1 MINFIPRTFLFIL
14 LLFSLAVGFFMGFTG
29 CEEEKDTI
37 ELTFASWRIDDA
49 DEMNFI
55 NEQFSQIRPDISV
68 RFEAYDP
75 VIYDSIIKKNLAED
89 RGADIIFLWSYDK
102 GRTYYDSGYLY
113 DLTET
118 IPNLSSYAAIA
129 LRAWTTVEGATYA
142 VPSVGVSHGI
152 YYQKSKFA
160 AYSIQEP
167 ATWEEFMAACDKLL
181 AGGETVIAQGAR
193 DSWTLNRV
201 VFCGLGANFYG
212 GETARQALMNG
223 TRKLTDPNFIKAF
236 EVIYSLREY
245 FPEGFET
252 LGYEEAR
259 QMFASGDAAMFI
271 GGSWEISVF
280 ESLGADTTTIGWFPP
295 PVKQEGNKLQ
305 YCFHVDAGI
314 AVNKNSK
321 NLEAALE
328 YAKWTSS
335 LVYTQLFTSE
345 LPGFFS
351 YYPESITLADPLAQE
366 MLETASTADLTVR
379 LMSEKLSAQ
388 SPSGEDLLNEALQGM
403 FLGTYT
409 PESAAAYVQDQ
420 LDTWYQP

>member
-1 MINFIPRTFLFIL
+1 MIKFIPRTFLHIL
-14 LLFSLAVGFFMGFTG
+14 LFFSLAVSFIMGFTG
-29 CEEEKDTI
+29 CEEEKNTV
-37 ELTFASWRIDDA
+37 ELTFASWRIDDV
-49 DEMNFI
+49 DEMDYI
-55 NEQFSQIRPDISV
+55 IEQFSQIRPDISV

-75 VIYDSIIKKNLAED
+75 VIYDSIVKKNLTEG

-102 GRTYYDSGYLY
+102 GRAYYDAGYLY

-118 IPNLSSYAAIA
+118 IPNLSPYAAIP
-129 LRAWTTVEGATYA
+129 LHAWTTGEGATYA
-142 VPSVGVSHGI
+142 VPSVGVTHGI
-152 YYQKSKFA
+152 YYQKSLFD
-160 AYSIQEP
+160 AYDLQEP
-167 ATWEEFMAACDKLL
+167 TTWEEFMAACDKLL
-181 AGGETVIAQGAR
+181 AGGETVIAQGAS

-201 VFCGLGANFYG
+201 VFCGLGANFYN
-212 GETARQALMNG
+212 GETGRQALMNG

-236 EVIYSLREY
+236 EVIYSLRDY
-245 FPEGFET
+245 FPEGYET
-252 LGYEEAR
+252 LGYEDAR

-280 ESLGADTTTIGWFPP
+280 EGLGADTTDIGWFPP
-295 PVKQEGNKLQ
+295 PVKNAGDKLQ

-314 AVNKNSK
+314 AVNKHSK

-335 LVYTQLFTSE
+335 LVYAQLFTSE

-351 YYPESITLADPLAQE
+351 YHPEPITLAHPLAQE
-366 MLETASTADLTVR
+366 MLEAASTADLTVR

-403 FLGTYT
+403 FLGIYT